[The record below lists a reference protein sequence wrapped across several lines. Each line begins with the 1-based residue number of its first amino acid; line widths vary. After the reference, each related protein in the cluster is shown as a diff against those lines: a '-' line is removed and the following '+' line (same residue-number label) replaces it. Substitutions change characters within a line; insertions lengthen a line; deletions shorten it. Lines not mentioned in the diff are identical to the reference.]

1 MKISNETL
9 ALLRAKLPRGS
20 VPKIRVRLLKK
31 GIEFSTQ
38 YIYRCL
44 DPAKKAYDADIVDEA
59 ILLSEELVKIRVDLE
74 ERVNQIKIFEK

>member
-1 MKISNETL
+1 MKISNESL

-20 VPKIRVRLLKK
+20 VPKIRARLMKK
-31 GIEFSTQ
+31 GIKFSPQ

-44 DPAKKAYDADIVDEA
+44 DPAKKAHDPDIVDEA
-59 ILLSEELVKIRVDLE
+59 ILFSEELAKTRVERE

>member
-1 MKISNETL
+1 MKISNETS

-20 VPKIRVRLLKK
+20 VPKIRARLLKK
-31 GIEFSTQ
+31 GIKFSTQ

-44 DPAKKAYDADIVDEA
+44 DPAKKAYDPDIVDEA

-74 ERVNQIKIFEK
+74 ERVNQLKILVK

>member
-1 MKISNETL
+1 MNISNESL

-44 DPAKKAYDADIVDEA
+44 DPAKKAYDSDIVDDA
-59 ILLSEELVKIRVDLE
+59 ILLSKELVKIRVDLA